1 MPHLHFDCF
10 SGISGDMCLGALVDA
25 GVPFTALKKGLQ
37 QLTTGGYQL
46 KAKKVH
52 RGTVHATK
60 VDVLIREGF
69 AKPLSLPRIRRIL
82 SQSPLPPRV
91 KQRSR
96 DVFQRLAEAEGTVHG
111 VPQAKVHFHEVG
123 VVDSLVDIVG
133 TLLGLHYLDITS
145 VSASSINV
153 GSGTI
158 QTAHGVLPVPGP
170 AVAQLALGIPVFASG
185 PALELT
191 TPTGMALLTT
201 LTQDF
206 RTLPPMNPQ
215 CIGYGAGTAEPPNW
229 ANVLRVFL
237 SSRQAQDQQDTEPII
252 EIQTTID
259 DLNPQAYEF
268 VMDQLFK
275 VGALDVTLTPVI
287 MKRSRPGIILM
298 ALAPKSIC
306 DDVIRTLFQE
316 TTTLGVRMNEISR
329 SVLPRKI
336 ETVQFPEG
344 AVQIKIADLGN
355 GQQKVKPEYRDCQR
369 LATKT
374 GKPVREIIEQALQI
388 FHNTPHTKQKLRRTS
403 RTT

>member
-1 MPHLHFDCF
+1 MSHLHFDCF

-25 GVPFTALKKGLQ
+25 GVPFPTLKKGLQ

-60 VDVLIREGF
+60 VDVIIREGF
-69 AKPLSLPRIRRIL
+69 NKPLSLAKIRRIL
-82 SQSPLPPRV
+82 NQSPLPSNV

-96 DVFQRLAEAEGTVHG
+96 KVFQRLAEAEGTVHG

-133 TLLGLHYLDITS
+133 TLLALHYLDITS
-145 VSASSINV
+145 ISASSINV

-158 QTAHGVLPVPGP
+158 HTAHGVLPVPGP
-170 AVAQLALGIPVFASG
+170 AVAQLALDVPIFASG

-206 RTLPPMNPQ
+206 RALPPMHPAG
-215 CIGYGAGTAEPPNW
+215 IGYGAGTAEPPDW

-237 SSRQAQDQQDTEPII
+237 CSDASQDLQDTEPIL

-259 DLNPQAYEF
+259 DLNPQTYEF
-268 VMDQLFK
+268 VMNKLFK
-275 VGALDVTLTPVI
+275 VGALDVTLTTVI
-287 MKRSRPGIILM
+287 MKRSRPGTIITVLI
-298 ALAPKSIC
+298 PKNIR
-306 DDVIRTLFQE
+306 DDVIRILFQE
-316 TTTLGVRMNEISR
+316 TTTLGIRFNQVSR
-329 SVLPRKI
+329 FVLPRRMEK
-336 ETVQFPEG
+336 VRLPEG
-344 AVQIKIADLGN
+344 TVQIKIADLGN
-355 GQQKVKPEYRDCQR
+355 GQQKMMPEYRDCQR

-374 GKPVREIIEQALQI
+374 GKPVREIIDQASQM
-388 FHNTPHTKQKLRRTS
+388 FHKTKKTARRTS
-403 RTT
+403 RST

>member
-1 MPHLHFDCF
+1 
-10 SGISGDMCLGALVDA
+10 MCLGALVDA
-25 GVPFTALKKGLQ
+25 GVPFSTLKKGLQ
-37 QLTTGGYQL
+37 QLAAGGYQL
-46 KAKKVH
+46 KTKNVH
-52 RGTVHATK
+52 RGSLHATK
-60 VDVLIREGF
+60 VDVIIREGF
-69 AKPLSLPRIRRIL
+69 SKPLSLPTIRRIL
-82 SQSPLPPRV
+82 TKSPLPPNV
-91 KQRSR
+91 KQRAR

-111 VPQAKVHFHEVG
+111 VPFAKVHFHEVG

-133 TLLGLHYLDITS
+133 TLLGLHYLAITS
-145 VSASSINV
+145 VSASPVNV

-170 AVAQLALGIPVFASG
+170 AVAQLALGVPIFASG

-215 CIGYGAGTAEPPNW
+215 CIGYGAGTAETPNW

-237 SSRQAQDQQDTEPII
+237 SSRQVHDQQDTEPIV
-252 EIQTTID
+252 EIHTTID

-268 VMDQLFK
+268 VIDQLFK

-298 ALAPKSIC
+298 ALAPKSLS
-306 DDVIRTLFQE
+306 DDVIQTLFQE
-316 TTTLGVRMNEISR
+316 TTTLGVRMNEVSR

-336 ETVQFPEG
+336 ETVQLPEG
-344 AVQIKIADLGN
+344 SVQVKIASIGN
-355 GQQKVKPEYRDCQR
+355 GQQKVKPEYRDCLQ
-369 LATKT
+369 LAKKT
-374 GKPVREIIEQALQI
+374 GKPVREIIEQAVQI
-388 FHNTPHTKQKLRRTS
+388 FHNTSHTKKKSRRTS
-403 RTT
+403 RST

>member
-1 MPHLHFDCF
+1 MSHLHFDCF

-25 GVPFTALKKGLQ
+25 GVPFTTLKKGLQ
-37 QLTTGGYQL
+37 QLTAGGYQL

-60 VDVLIREGF
+60 VDVNIREGF
-69 AKPLSLPRIRRIL
+69 NKPLSLPKIRLIL
-82 SQSPLPPRV
+82 SQSPLPSNV
-91 KQRSR
+91 KSRSKE
-96 DVFQRLAEAEGTVHG
+96 VFQRLAEAEGTVHG

-133 TLLGLHYLDITS
+133 TLLGLHYLSITS
-145 VSASSINV
+145 ISASSINV

-158 QTAHGVLPVPGP
+158 HTAHGVLPVPGP
-170 AVAQLALGIPVFASG
+170 AVAQLALDVPIFASG

-206 RTLPPMNPQ
+206 RALPPMNPAG
-215 CIGYGAGTAEPPNW
+215 IGYGAGTAEPPDW

-237 SSRQAQDQQDTEPII
+237 CSDASQDIQNTEPIL

-259 DLNPQAYEF
+259 DLNPQTYEF
-268 VMDQLFK
+268 VMDKLFK

-287 MKRSRPGIILM
+287 MKRSRPGIIITI
-298 ALAPKSIC
+298 LAPKNIRE
-306 DDVIRTLFQE
+306 DVIRTLFQE
-316 TTTLGVRMNEISR
+316 TTTLGIRVNHVSR
-329 SVLPRKI
+329 FVLPRRM
-336 ETVQFPEG
+336 ETILLREG
-344 AVQIKIADLGN
+344 TVQIKIADLGN
-355 GQQKVKPEYRDCQR
+355 GQQKVMPEYRDCQR

-374 GKPVREIIEQALQI
+374 GKPVREIIEQAFQT
-388 FHNTPHTKQKLRRTS
+388 FYKTKKTVRRTS
-403 RTT
+403 RSK

>member
-1 MPHLHFDCF
+1 
-10 SGISGDMCLGALVDA
+10 MCLGALVDA
-25 GVPFTALKKGLQ
+25 GVPFPTLKKGLQ

-60 VDVLIREGF
+60 VDVIIREGF
-69 AKPLSLPRIRRIL
+69 NKPLSLPKIRRIL
-82 SQSPLPPRV
+82 NQSPLPPIV

-96 DVFQRLAEAEGTVHG
+96 EVFQRLGEAEGTVHG

-133 TLLGLHYLDITS
+133 TLLGIHYLDITS
-145 VSASSINV
+145 ISASSINV

-158 QTAHGVLPVPGP
+158 HTAHGVLPVPGP
-170 AVAQLALGIPVFASG
+170 AVAQLALGIPIFASG

-206 RTLPPMNPQ
+206 RVIPPMNPGS
-215 CIGYGAGTAEPPNW
+215 IGYGAGTAEPPNW

-237 SSRQAQDQQDTEPII
+237 CPPPSQPPQDTEPIL

-259 DLNPQAYEF
+259 DLNPQTYEF

-287 MKRSRPGIILM
+287 MKRSRPGIIITVLT
-298 ALAPKSIC
+298 PKHIRE
-306 DDVIRTLFQE
+306 DVLRTLFQE
-316 TTTLGVRMNEISR
+316 TTTLGIRINEVNR
-329 SVLPRKI
+329 FVLPRRM
-336 ETVQFPEG
+336 ETIQLREG
-344 AVQIKIADLGN
+344 TIQIKIADLGH
-355 GQQKVKPEYRDCQR
+355 GQLKMKPEYRDCQR

-374 GKPVREIIEQALQI
+374 GKPLREIIDQAVQM
-388 FHNTPHTKQKLRRTS
+388 FHKSHQTKKTARRTS
-403 RTT
+403 RST